1 MLLDFSPLF
10 RDKINNKNRPSNMHR
25 DLKNFFFASDAKYY
39 VTEDDATYKKSKFV
53 AGLLGLP
60 VRVVKM
66 DELRLRLTCL

>member
-1 MLLDFSPLF
+1 MRDLLNISEAM
-10 RDKINNKNRPSNMHR
+10 INKKNRPSNMHR
-25 DLKNFFFASDAKYY
+25 DLKNLFFASDAKYY

-53 AGLLGLP
+53 ARSLGLP